1 MRTVPHAMALYALTI
16 FISAVLLFLV
26 QPIVAKQILPWF
38 GGSAAVWTT
47 CLVFFQFLLLF
58 GYTYADWTTRRLQA
72 RRQALIHIALL
83 AISLISLPIIADAA
97 WKPAG
102 DEDPTWRILGLLT
115 LTIGLPYF
123 LLSTTGPLVQAW
135 FARSFPSATVYR
147 LFALSNFGSLLAL
160 VAYPF
165 AIEPWINTSEQ
176 SWTWSVGYVL
186 FALLCTGSAI
196 YSARTAPAPVTAAAA
211 PAAQG
216 PAPSAGDYA
225 TWLLLAG
232 MGSFM
237 LLAVSNHIA
246 HDIAS
251 VPFLW
256 ILPLTLY
263 LLTFIL
269 CFEGRQGQGWY
280 RRSWFLGP
288 MLVAVAA
295 MAWSVYHE
303 RGIVDVKEAL
313 PLFSAGLF
321 LMCMFFHGELAAMKP
336 SPRYLTGFYLMVS
349 LGGALGGLAVGFVAP
364 KVFNAYYEFGL
375 GLLIT
380 LALAA
385 YLTRGLNKLVPLAA
399 LAALGTTGYYVTMHF
414 DSLSS
419 NTRVMERNFYG
430 TLRVKDTGPENDP
443 ETMRRMLHGMIMH
456 GEQHLGPRRK
466 EPTSYYGATSGV
478 GQAITTLQPS
488 GPIRVGVVGLGV
500 GTLAAYGRPG
510 DTYRFYEIN
519 PQVIDAARKEFF
531 FLSDSQAKIE
541 TVLGDARL
549 AMEREAPQQYDVLAI
564 DAFSSDSIPVH
575 LVTREAMAVYLKH
588 LKPGGVLAIHIT
600 NRFLRLGPVV
610 KQLAQ
615 DHGLHAILID
625 DDAKDSDLATTD
637 WMLLSR
643 DADLLK
649 RPDLSRG
656 QAAIEELPGLR
667 IWTDSFNNLFQI
679 LK

>member
-1 MRTVPHAMALYALTI
+1 MALYALTI

-26 QPIVAKQILPWF
+26 QPIIAKQILPWF

-58 GYTYADWTTRRLQA
+58 GYAYADWTTRKLRAQ
-72 RRQALIHIALL
+72 RQAVVHIVLL
-83 AISLISLPIIADAA
+83 VLSAITLPIIPDAA

-135 FARSFPSATVYR
+135 FARSFPHATVYR

-165 AIEPWINTSEQ
+165 AVEPWTSSSEQ
-176 SWTWSVGYVL
+176 SWTWSAGYIV

-196 YSARTAPAPVTAAAA
+196 YSARRPAGAMAVTPSSEQAPDERSAPVA
-211 PAAQG
+211 
-216 PAPSAGDYA
+216 SDYLM
-225 TWLLLAG
+225 WLLLAG

-269 CFEGRQGQGWY
+269 CFEGRQGRGWY
-280 RRSWFLGP
+280 QRIWFLGP

-336 SPRYLTGFYLMVS
+336 SPRHLTGFYLMVS

-364 KVFNAYYEFGL
+364 KVFNAYYEFSA

-385 YLTRGLNKLVPLAA
+385 YLTRSAHKLVPLAA
-399 LAALGTTGYYVTMHF
+399 LAALGVTGYYVVQHF

-430 TLRVKDTGPENDP
+430 TLRVKDTGPESDP

-466 EPTSYYGATSGV
+466 EPTSYYGPTAGV
-478 GQAITTLQPS
+478 GQAILALQPS
-488 GPIRVGVVGLGV
+488 GPLRVGVVGLGV
-500 GTLAAYGRPG
+500 GTLAAYGRAG

-519 PQVIDAARKEFF
+519 PQVIDTARKEFF
-531 FLSDSQAKIE
+531 FLSDSAAKIE

-549 AMEREAPQQYDVLAI
+549 AMEREAPQQYDVLVI
-564 DAFSSDSIPVH
+564 DAFSSDAIPVH
-575 LVTREAMAVYLKH
+575 LITREAMAVYLRH

-610 KQLAQ
+610 KRLADDQ
-615 DHGLHAILID
+615 GLHAILID
-625 DDAKDSDLATTD
+625 DDAKGSDLATTD

-643 DADLLK
+643 DAALLK
-649 RPDLSRG
+649 RPEVARG
-656 QAAIEELPGLR
+656 EAAVEELPGLR

>member
-1 MRTVPHAMALYALTI
+1 MALYALTI
-16 FISAVLLFLV
+16 FTSAVLLFLV
-26 QPIVAKQILPWF
+26 QPIIAKQILPWF

-47 CLVFFQFLLLF
+47 CMVFFQFVLLF
-58 GYTYADWTTRRLQA
+58 GYAYADWTTRWLKP
-72 RRQALIHIALL
+72 RRQALMHLSLL
-83 AISLISLPIIADAA
+83 VLSLAVLPIIADAA

-102 DEDPTWRILGLLT
+102 EEEPTWRILGLLT

-135 FARSFPSATVYR
+135 FARRFPNATVYR
-147 LFALSNFGSLLAL
+147 LFALSNFGSLLSL
-160 VAYPF
+160 IAYPF
-165 AIEPWINTSEQ
+165 AVEPWITTGQQ
-176 SWTWSVGYVL
+176 SWLWSAGYVG
-186 FALLCTGSAI
+186 FVLLCAASAI
-196 YSARTAPAPVTAAAA
+196 YSAKASPPVQAQAQPAHGNLQEPAPTA
-211 PAAQG
+211 G
-216 PAPSAGDYA
+216 NYGL
-225 TWLLLAG
+225 WLLLAG

-237 LLAVSNHIA
+237 LLAISNHIA

-280 RRSWFLGP
+280 QRSWLLGP

-295 MAWSVYHE
+295 MAWSIYHE

-336 SPRYLTGFYLMVS
+336 SPRHLTGYYLMVS

-364 KVFNAYYEFGL
+364 KVFNAYYELGA

-380 LALAA
+380 LALAV
-385 YLTRGLNKLVPLAA
+385 YLTRSAHKLVPVAA
-399 LAALGTTGYYVTMHF
+399 LAALGTTGYYVVLHF
-414 DSLSS
+414 ESLSS
-419 NTRVMERNFYG
+419 DTRVMDRNFYG
-430 TLRVKDTGPENDP
+430 TLRVKDTGPAGDP

-466 EPTSYYGATSGV
+466 EPTSYYGATAGV
-478 GQAITTLQPS
+478 GQAILALQAS
-488 GPIRVGVVGLGV
+488 GPLRVGVVGLGV
-500 GTLAAYGRPG
+500 GTLAAYGRVG

-519 PQVIDAARKEFF
+519 PQVIDTARKEFF
-531 FLSDSQAKIE
+531 FLSDSAAKIE

-549 AMEREAPQQYDVLAI
+549 AMEREAPQQYDVLVI
-564 DAFSSDSIPVH
+564 DAFSSDAIPVH
-575 LVTREAMAVYLKH
+575 LITREAMAVYLRH

-610 KQLAQ
+610 KRLAEDQ
-615 DHGLHAILID
+615 GLHAILID

-643 DADLLK
+643 DAELLK
-649 RPDLSRG
+649 RPEVARG
-656 QAAIEELPGLR
+656 QADIEDLPGLR
-667 IWTDSFNNLFQI
+667 VWTDSFNNLFQI